1 MVDIIDTSLEKIT
14 KIAQLL
20 TLKGSLLKQRSKLDY
35 AWYTVINYIIYR
47 EKLNIS

>member
-20 TLKGSLLKQRSKLDY
+20 TLKGSLLKQRSN